1 MRPFAVRCGR
11 IIELVKESKSMHYI
25 EAKTIL
31 SPQGGFNLYR
41 GCTHG
46 CIYCDSRSACYRIDH
61 AFEDV
66 AVKRNA
72 PELLD
77 AALRARKKP
86 CMLATGSMCDPY
98 LPREKELR
106 LTRRCLEILLNRGF
120 GVSVLTKSDL
130 ILRDLPLLQ
139 EINRQTKAVAQMT
152 LTTWDETLCRIIEP
166 NVCTTRRRVDA
177 LRALAGAGVPTA
189 VWLCPLLPW
198 LNDSEE
204 NLRQILDACFDA
216 GVRAI
221 VHFGMGL
228 TLREGDRE
236 YFYRRLDEHFPGLK
250 EKYIRRYGNAYE
262 IPCENAAALEEI
274 FHTECERHGVMHR
287 QDEIFARLHELPSR
301 QTTLW
306 DEMTTR

>member
-1 MRPFAVRCGR
+1 
-11 IIELVKESKSMHYI
+11 MHYI

-46 CIYCDSRSACYRIDH
+46 CIYCDSRSACYQIDH

-72 PELLD
+72 LELLD

-86 CMLATGSMCDPY
+86 CMLATGAMCDPY
-98 LPREKELR
+98 LPLEKELR

-204 NLRQILDACFDA
+204 NLRQILSA
-216 GVRAI
+216 
-221 VHFGMGL
+221 
-228 TLREGDRE
+228 
-236 YFYRRLDEHFPGLK
+236 
-250 EKYIRRYGNAYE
+250 
-262 IPCENAAALEEI
+262 
-274 FHTECERHGVMHR
+274 
-287 QDEIFARLHELPSR
+287 
-301 QTTLW
+301 
-306 DEMTTR
+306 

>member
-1 MRPFAVRCGR
+1 
-11 IIELVKESKSMHYI
+11 MHFI

-77 AALRARKKP
+77 AALRARKRP
-86 CMLATGSMCDPY
+86 CMLATGAMCDPY
-98 LPREKELR
+98 LPLEKELR

-152 LTTWDETLCRIIEP
+152 LTTWDETLCRIVEP

-177 LRALAGAGVPTA
+177 LRALAKAGVPTA

-198 LNDSEE
+198 LNDGEE
-204 NLRQILDACFDA
+204 NLRQILNACFDA

-236 YFYRRLDEHFPGLK
+236 YFYRKLDERFPGLK

-274 FHTECERHGVMHR
+274 FRTECERHGVMHR
-287 QDEIFARLHELPSR
+287 QDEIFAWLRELPSR

-306 DEMTTR
+306 DEITMG

>member
-1 MRPFAVRCGR
+1 
-11 IIELVKESKSMHYI
+11 MHYI

-46 CIYCDSRSACYRIDH
+46 CIYCDSRSACYHIDH

-86 CMLATGSMCDPY
+86 CMLATGAMCDPY
-98 LPREKELR
+98 LPLEKELR

-152 LTTWDETLCRIIEP
+152 LTTWDETLCRIVEP

-177 LRALAGAGVPTA
+177 LRALAKAGVPTA

-198 LNDSEE
+198 LNDGEE
-204 NLRQILDACFDA
+204 NLRQILNACFDT

-236 YFYRRLDEHFPGLK
+236 YFYRKLDKHFPGLK

-274 FHTECERHGVMHR
+274 FRTECERHGVMHR
-287 QDEIFARLHELPSR
+287 TDEIFAWLRELPSR

-306 DEMTTR
+306 DEMTTRCE